1 MFFLK
6 DTIFYLKNLLK
17 NRQGE
22 SKFGKHI
29 QLLSNF
35 NTIYEDIVN
44 LDVSYVIL
52 GIKEDMGVFANYE
65 KTGTSKATI
74 FELVIDKKCKLR

>member
-6 DTIFYLKNLLK
+6 DTIFYLKNLLN

-44 LDVSYVIL
+44 LVVRYIIF
-52 GIKEDMGVFANYE
+52 GIKIDRCVFANYG